1 MLAIPEI
8 WHSRIYRFVASLVG
22 KLQDS
27 LLTKFKAGMINHISQ
42 GMWVPTENPPTQVPP
57 SPLLRTKE
65 LELPQAAPLLKAFY
79 FTPAS
84 HSLSDAASVSQKGN
98 SESEIR

>member
-8 WHSRIYRFVASLVG
+8 WHSRIYRLVASLVG

-27 LLTKFKAGMINHISQ
+27 LLTKSKAGMINHISQ
-42 GMWVPTENPPTQVPP
+42 GMWVPTENLPTQVPP
-57 SPLLRTKE
+57 SPLLGTRE
-65 LELPQAAPLLKAFY
+65 LQLPQAAPPLEAFY